1 MKKLMF
7 FVIVL
12 IAICNL
18 TSNAQVTPKEKGL
31 QAITLD
37 AIKGQLEFLSSDWME
52 GRATG
57 ERGAYLAADYIAS
70 MFKVF
75 GVAPAGDAAMGGR
88 GRFRMPM
95 NPPAAAPAAPTAP
108 TAPAAAAANRPAAN
122 QPAAAPAPTAAG
134 PAGPFGPGG
143 QGGQPFTP
151 SKTYFQNFT
160 LIEIQPTGG
169 STLIIRKGSQE
180 YIFKE
185 GIDFSISR
193 ATMDV
198 KFDASVVFVGYGIV
212 DKANGIDDF
221 AGVDVKGKVIIRLS
235 GFPGYADN
243 TSPMYKKLIGDNM
256 RAQFE
261 MQRKKSDAIT
271 NLGVLGVIDLTINS
285 DVTKRWGVYKF
296 DNILAPAESTQR
308 TNWSSMRLDGKE
320 VTSDP
325 ATLTITERVSN
336 LLIKE
341 GGLDI
346 ARYEKDAAAGTVK
359 FKPVLLTGLS
369 AALNVSVNAKRINVR
384 NVVAIIEGENP
395 NEYVAVGAHM
405 DHLGMDN
412 GKIWNGADDNA
423 SGTVAVMTLAKAF
436 AASGVKP
443 KRSIVFC
450 TWTGEEKGLLGSGY
464 YTNYPSVGKM
474 SDYKFYMNF
483 DMIARDATNDT
494 AKNMAGITYTKA
506 YPKLEEITKAA
517 VAEYNLN
524 LNLNI
529 RSQDA
534 PTGGSDYTAFTENKI
549 PVIAWMA
556 AMHADYHQP
565 SDEVSLVNW
574 NKMLDIIKLGYLQ
587 LWEVA
592 NGEIK

>member
-1 MKKLMF
+1 MIFIVIFINLNYMKKYLLSAFIVSLF
-7 FVIVL
+7 FSTIL
-12 IAICNL
+12 L
-18 TSNAQVTPKEKGL
+18 SQVTPKEKGL
-31 QAITLD
+31 QAITPD

-57 ERGAYLAADYIAS
+57 EKGAYLAADYIAS

-75 GVAPAGDAAMGGR
+75 GAAPAGDAGGFGGR
-88 GRFRMPM
+88 MPRMA
-95 NPPAAAPAAPTAP
+95 PPS
-108 TAPAAAAANRPAAN
+108 
-122 QPAAAPAPTAAG
+122 
-134 PAGPFGPGG
+134 GPGG
-143 QGGQPFTP
+143 PGGNQFTP
-151 SKTYFQNFT
+151 QKSYFQNFT
-160 LIEIQPTGG
+160 LIESQPSGG
-169 STLIIRKGSQE
+169 STLSIKKGTQE
-180 YIFKE
+180 YIFDE
-185 GIDFSISR
+185 GVDFSISR
-193 ATMDV
+193 ATMDI
-198 KFDASVVFVGYGIV
+198 KFDAPMVFVGYGLV

-221 AGVDVKGKVIIRLS
+221 AGADVKGKVIVRLT

-243 TSPMYKKLIGDNM
+243 TSTMYKKLIGDNM

-261 MQRKKSDAIT
+261 MSRKKSEAV
-271 NLGVLGVIDLTINS
+271 NKLGVLGIIDLTINN

-296 DNILAPAESTQR
+296 NNNLAPAESGPR

-320 VTSDP
+320 ISSNPVTI
-325 ATLTITERVSN
+325 TITERVSN
-336 LLIKE
+336 LIIKE

-346 ARYEKDAAAGTVK
+346 AKYEKDAAAGTLK
-359 FKPVLLTGLS
+359 FKPVIIQGMNAEL
-369 AALNVSVNAKRINVR
+369 AVNVNSKRVNVR
-384 NVVAIIEGENP
+384 NVIAIIEGENP

-405 DHLGMDN
+405 DHMGMDN

-423 SGTVAVMTLAKAF
+423 SGTVGVMTIAKAF

-450 TWTGEEKGLLGSGY
+450 AWTGEEKGLYGSEY
-464 YTNYPSVGKM
+464 FTMYPSVGKI

-483 DMIARDATNDT
+483 DMIARDAMNDT

-506 YPKLEEITKAA
+506 FPRLEEITKSN
-517 VAEYNLN
+517 AEQYKLN
-524 LNLNI
+524 LKLNI
-529 RSQDA
+529 KNQEA
-534 PTGGSDYTAFTENKI
+534 PTGGSDFTAFTENKI

-556 AMHADYHQP
+556 AMHSDYHQP

-587 LWEVA
+587 LWEAA